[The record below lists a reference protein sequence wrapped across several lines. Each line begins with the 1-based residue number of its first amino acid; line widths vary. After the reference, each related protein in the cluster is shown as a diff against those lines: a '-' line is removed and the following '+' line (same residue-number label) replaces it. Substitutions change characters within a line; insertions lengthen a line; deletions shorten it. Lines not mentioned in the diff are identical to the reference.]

1 MLNCFRLWRRRR
13 KVLVEYAQNNQSLRR
28 FVQRTDD
35 LESFHKALLDAFED
49 ELVPVIAGATGLTE
63 DDVKNYKEPL
73 RISNV
78 IQLTCLS
85 EASGRSPIA
94 DGKEITDSEV
104 LRVEIQD
111 TMTINTTA
119 FIEDQENQEL
129 PPGPYRIWCPSRSNG
144 QGYLK
149 LGSKL
154 EITGHKECYTV
165 LCNASRDEGS
175 CE

>member
-13 KVLVEYAQNNQSLRR
+13 KVLVEYAQNNQSFRR
-28 FVQRTDD
+28 LIQRTDD

-63 DDVKNYKEPL
+63 YDVKNYKEPL

-94 DGKEITDSEV
+94 DGKEITDCEV
-104 LRVEIQD
+104 LRVDIQD

-119 FIEDQENQEL
+119 FIEDQVWRLTINYVYVDFQNIMFASIVTWH
-129 PPGPYRIWCPSRSNG
+129 PGRA
-144 QGYLK
+144 Q
-149 LGSKL
+149 SK
-154 EITGHKECYTV
+154 KEKI
-165 LCNASRDEGS
+165 
-175 CE
+175 